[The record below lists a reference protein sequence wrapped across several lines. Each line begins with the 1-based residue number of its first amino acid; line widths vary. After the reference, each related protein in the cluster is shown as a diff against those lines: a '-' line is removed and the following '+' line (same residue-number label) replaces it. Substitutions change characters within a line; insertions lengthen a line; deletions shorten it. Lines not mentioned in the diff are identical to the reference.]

1 MHEQKWKNKMHEQK
15 INTKLHEQK
24 HNESMLAD
32 ITGAFFSTSVV
43 IDANVQMSLCCS
55 CG

>member
-1 MHEQKWKNKMHEQK
+1 MEEQDARAKNK
-15 INTKLHEQK
+15 NTKLHEQK
-24 HNESMLAD
+24 HNESMRAD

-43 IDANVQMSLCCS
+43 IDANVKMSLCCS